1 MNQIARINWK
11 RGQYSDLFRSTI
23 VDPSPLKE
31 GQKVRVVWGKGKK
44 EYSATISCYPL
55 IEEEPCD
62 NGQPQPH
69 QAKAKRKIVS
79 ICYFSNLTRL
89 WFKYLEC
96 RLSNQ
101 LNSIY
106 VNIWWQ
112 LLAYRCCPV
121 QSPESPVQSSPV
133 LWVPSPQSPEPAKK
147 ARKPVKGK
155 ETSGKSKEKPKGN
168 VCINLNTLTSK
179 ISFCQVL
186 PYCDFFER

>member
-89 WFKYLEC
+89 
-96 RLSNQ
+96 
-101 LNSIY
+101 
-106 VNIWWQ
+106 
-112 LLAYRCCPV
+112 
-121 QSPESPVQSSPV
+121 
-133 LWVPSPQSPEPAKK
+133 
-147 ARKPVKGK
+147 
-155 ETSGKSKEKPKGN
+155 
-168 VCINLNTLTSK
+168 
-179 ISFCQVL
+179 
-186 PYCDFFER
+186 